1 MRMNPPWLLLQLTV
15 TAALTGLCWT
25 VQFAVY
31 GHFRHLFTAL
41 GTAPFRAYH
50 AAYVRSIGFVAGPL
64 MVAEAGLAA
73 WACLAA
79 PSSPANWTGATVVIL
94 IWALTFGFLVPVHN
108 RLQAAPEPADITRLN
123 RLNHVRTA
131 LWIGRLGLLLAVSQ
145 SA

>member
-1 MRMNPPWLLLQLTV
+1 MNPTWLLLQLAV

-31 GHFRHLFTAL
+31 GHFSHLLTAL
-41 GTAPFRAYH
+41 GAAPFRAYH
-50 AAYVRSIGFVAGPL
+50 AAYVRSMGLVAGPL
-64 MVAEAGLAA
+64 MVTEAGLAA

-79 PSSPANWTGATVVIL
+79 PSSLANWAGATAVIL

-108 RLQAAPEPADITRLN
+108 RLQAAPAPADLTRLN
-123 RLNHVRTA
+123 RLNRVRTA
-131 LWIGRLGLLLAVSQ
+131 LWAGRLGLLLAVTP